1 MHITSRMNRF
11 SIISVLFCAF
21 SLISCSGNVDYNDP
35 DSVPEGVL
43 RIFADKTSIKAD
55 GKQEVTFTVKFGS
68 KDVSQDRNMNLV
80 YSVGDDET
88 TLKPGTN
95 TFSTTAPAE
104 YRFKARYYSSG
115 AHYSDNEV
123 TVKVLPA
130 SEGVGQKDYY
140 QKLWGMQFTAVSCQ
154 YCPRLTASLKTVM
167 TEDPGRIVLTS
178 FHVAFNENTMP
189 DPMRLPINEEFRSIV
204 KHSDGLPLFAF
215 NLYKSQ
221 DGIVDQLDK
230 IRTHK
235 ASMLAEFPATCG
247 VAVSATYDAA
257 KSEVT
262 VTGKVT
268 SNVAEAMRYHI
279 LLVEDNIPYAQMGAE
294 EDIYIHNNVVR
305 AIAAENKWGDKLNSG
320 IPLEEGVEVCVTR
333 TMALNQAWKPENMR
347 AVFVALSEKGDTY
360 ICNNVNECSLLGGQ
374 ADYIYNN

>member
-1 MHITSRMNRF
+1 MKRVIY
-11 SIISVLFCAF
+11 IISALAI
-21 SLISCSGNVDYNDP
+21 LLSCSGYVDYNDP

-123 TVKVLPA
+123 VVKATPA
-130 SEGVGQKDYY
+130 SESVGQKDYY

-154 YCPRLTASLKTVM
+154 YCPRLAASLKTVM
-167 TEDPGRIVLTS
+167 AEDPGRIVLTA
-178 FHVAFNENTMP
+178 FHVAFDESAMP
-189 DPMRLPINEEFRSIV
+189 DPMRLNINEEFRSIV
-204 KHSDGLPLFAF
+204 KHSEGLPLFAF
-215 NLYKSQ
+215 NLYKSGS
-221 DGIVDQLDK
+221 DIVDEQEK
-230 IRTHK
+230 IRTQK
-235 ASMLAEFPATCG
+235 TAMLAEFPATCG
-247 VAVSATYDAA
+247 VAVSADYDAA
-257 KSEVT
+257 KSEIT

-279 LLVEDNIPYAQMGAE
+279 LLVEDSVEYAQMGSD
-294 EDIYIHNNVVR
+294 EDVYIHNNVVR
-305 AIAAENKWGDKLNSG
+305 AIAAENKWGDKLNMG
-320 IPLEEGVEVCVTR
+320 LPLEEGVEVSVSR
-333 TMALNQAWKPENMR
+333 TIVLKSDWNPENMR
-347 AVFVALSEKGDTY
+347 VVFVALSPNGDAF
-360 ICNNVNECSLLGGQ
+360 ICNNVNECALGAQ
-374 ADYIYNN
+374 TDYIYN